1 MKKVSKFILASS
13 LILDFSVTPELFNV
27 TQAHAQESVK
37 PYYNYSGYTAHQS
50 NFILDKNFKTSL
62 KADNFKI
69 NGYKITQNESAK
81 NDKDVYDQTYYGVS
95 NHKANGVVFSLD
107 RKSVSEKE
115 LLNHYGEPK
124 STSTSAWGKE
134 YTYKI
139 GNKDVRFYVNRNG
152 YVIKGQ
158 IISE

>member
-13 LILDFSVTPELFNV
+13 LILGFSVTPGLFNV

-81 NDKDVYDQTYYGVS
+81 MIKMYMIKHITGFLII
-95 NHKANGVVFSLD
+95 KRMVFS
-107 RKSVSEKE
+107 S
-115 LLNHYGEPK
+115 H
-124 STSTSAWGKE
+124 
-134 YTYKI
+134 
-139 GNKDVRFYVNRNG
+139 
-152 YVIKGQ
+152 
-158 IISE
+158 

>member
-1 MKKVSKFILASS
+1 MKKVSNFILASS
-13 LILDFSVTPELFNV
+13 LVLGFFVTPELFNV

-95 NHKANGVVFSLD
+95 NHKANGVFFSLD
-107 RKSVSEKE
+107 GKSVSK
-115 LLNHYGEPK
+115 
-124 STSTSAWGKE
+124 
-134 YTYKI
+134 KI
-139 GNKDVRFYVNRNG
+139 IESLRWTKVYIYISLSQRIYV
-152 YVIKGQ
+152 
-158 IISE
+158 